1 MDAVSIFDH
10 IIVSIRDGRLTKDEV
25 SEILRELWA
34 AYPEAFEQAGLEGTF
49 EPDWK
54 DYDETLPDRDT
65 TGQRP
70 Y

>member
-10 IIVSIRDGRLTKDEV
+10 IIVAIREGRLNQDEV
-25 SEILRELWA
+25 AEILREIWA
-34 AYPEAFEQAGLEGTF
+34 ASTEVFEQAGLSGNV

-54 DYDETLPDRDT
+54 DYDETLPDHDT

>member
-10 IIVSIRDGRLTKDEV
+10 IIVAIREGRFSKEEV
-25 SEILRELWA
+25 VEILRELNS

-54 DYDETLPDRDT
+54 DYDETLPDRDA